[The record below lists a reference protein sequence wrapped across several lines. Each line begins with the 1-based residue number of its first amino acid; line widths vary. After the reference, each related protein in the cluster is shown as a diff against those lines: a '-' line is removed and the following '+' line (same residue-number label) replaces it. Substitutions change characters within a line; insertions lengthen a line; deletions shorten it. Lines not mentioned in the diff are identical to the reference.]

1 MPVMS
6 GIESTQHIR
15 RFEKDRGLQ
24 PVALIALTGAAN
36 PSTRQEAFSSGV
48 DLFLTKPVPMKA
60 LRGMLDDLKREGR
73 GVFAG

>member
-6 GIESTQHIR
+6 GIEASRQIR
-15 RFEKDRGLQ
+15 LFERDNNLE

-48 DLFLTKPVPMKA
+48 DLYLTKPVPMKA
-60 LRGMLDDLKREGR
+60 LRSMLEDLKREGR
-73 GVFAG
+73 SAFAG

>member
-1 MPVMS
+1 MPIMS

-15 RFEKDRGLQ
+15 RYEKENNIP

-36 PSTRQEAFSSGV
+36 PNTRQEAFSSGV
-48 DLFLTKPVPMKA
+48 DLFLTNPVPMKA
-60 LRGMLDDLKREGR
+60 LRSMLDDLKREGR